1 VKRVST
7 ELHVAHRRLFHGEVS
22 FAKTDAAMLPVTIAT
37 SRELIA
43 LVITMIGRPE
53 RSDGTCV
60 RAHVSNSDAHGAA
73 DDLRQRV
80 VRNDGVSR
88 RLLGL
93 RSRRPR

>member
-1 VKRVST
+1 M
-7 ELHVAHRRLFHGEVS
+7 VS
-22 FAKTDAAMLPVTIAT
+22 FAKTGAALLPVPIAT

-43 LVITMIGRPE
+43 PMITMIGRPE

-60 RAHVSNSDAHGAA
+60 RAHVSSSDAHGAA